1 MLSLDQIRTKA
12 QQWLGP
18 EFNEETR
25 KEVREMLEKDEKK
38 LIDAFYQ
45 DLEFG
50 TGGLRGIM
58 GAGTNRMNIYTLG
71 MATQGL
77 SNYIIKECGNK
88 GIKVAIAHDC
98 RNNSRYFAETAADIF
113 SANGFEVY
121 LFEALRPTPEL
132 SFAIRQYKCQ
142 SGVVITASHNPPEY
156 NGYKAYWNDGGQV
169 VAPHD
174 EAIIDEVRKITSV
187 SQIKFDGKKE
197 KIKIIGKETDE
208 LFLKEVLKM
217 SINPEIIKKQND
229 IGIVYTPI
237 HGTGNP
243 LVPQALKMFG
253 FKNIQNVPEQD
264 IPDGNFP
271 TVKSPNP
278 EEPAALSMAIKK
290 ATETGAELVMATD
303 PDADRLGIA
312 VRNKK
317 NEFVLLNGNQ
327 TGALLIHYI
336 LSQFREKNK
345 YKGNEYIIKTI
356 VTTDLLDR
364 IAEKYN
370 VKCYNVLTGFKFFA
384 ELIRELEGKE
394 KYIGGGEESYGF
406 LPGDYVR
413 DKDAVASC
421 ALVAEVAAWA
431 KSKGKSLYEQLI
443 DIYLEY
449 GLYKEKLINIVR
461 KGAEG
466 ANEIKA
472 MMKGYRNNP
481 PENINNSRVVKID
494 DYETLISTNCI
505 TGEKKN
511 IDLIKSDVLQFFLE
525 DGSKISVRPSGTEPK
540 IKFYFSVNTK
550 LESADKFDETEKF
563 LDQRISDIIKDMKL
577 ILIFTTE
584 LHRSVARSCTECLN
598 SETQCKLLENPW
610 FMDLIF
616 RL

>member
-1 MLSLDQIRTKA
+1 MLSIDKIREKA
-12 QQWLGP
+12 REWLGP

-50 TGGLRGIM
+50 TGGLRGVM

-77 SNYIIKECGNK
+77 SNYIIKECGNS

-132 SFAIRQYKCQ
+132 SFAIRHYKCQ

-174 EAIIDEVRKITSV
+174 EAIIEEVRKIKSV
-187 SQIKFDGKKE
+187 SDIKFNAQRDR
-197 KIKIIGKETDE
+197 IKIIGKETDQ
-208 LFLKEVLKM
+208 LFLNEVLKM
-217 SINPEIIKKQND
+217 SINPEIIKKNSN

-237 HGTGNP
+237 HGTGGT
-243 LVPQALKMFG
+243 LVPEALKMFG
-253 FKNIQNVPEQD
+253 FTNVANVPEQD
-264 IPDGNFP
+264 IVDGNFP

-290 ATETGAELVMATD
+290 AQETGADLVMATD
-303 PDADRLGIA
+303 PDADRLGLA
-312 VRNKK
+312 VRNNKG
-317 NEFVLLNGNQ
+317 EYVLLNGNQ
-327 TGALLIHYI
+327 TGVLITHYI
-336 LSQFREKNK
+336 LSQYKEKNK

-364 IAEKYN
+364 IAEKYG

-384 ELIRELEGKE
+384 ELIRKLEGKE

-421 ALVAEVAAWA
+421 ALAAEIAAFA
-431 KSKGKSLYEQLI
+431 KENGKSMYRMLV

-449 GLYKEKLINIVR
+449 GLYREKLINIVR

-466 ANEIKA
+466 AAEIKA
-472 MMKGYRNNP
+472 MMNGYRSDP
-481 PENINNSRVVKID
+481 PETINNSRVVRID
-494 DYETLISTNCI
+494 DYDALVSTDPES
-505 TGEKKN
+505 GEKKK
-511 IDLIKSDVLQFFLE
+511 IELIKSDVLQFFLE

-540 IKFYFSVNTK
+540 IKFYFSVNTA
-550 LESADKFDETEKF
+550 LASADKFDETEKL
-563 LDQRISDIIKDMKL
+563 LDQRIADIIKDMKL
-577 ILIFTTE
+577 L
-584 LHRSVARSCTECLN
+584 
-598 SETQCKLLENPW
+598 
-610 FMDLIF
+610 
-616 RL
+616 

>member
-1 MLSLDQIRTKA
+1 MLSIEEIRKKA
-12 QQWLGP
+12 EQWLGP

-25 KEVREMLEKDEKK
+25 KEVRYMLEKDEKK

-77 SNYIIKECGNK
+77 SNYIIKECGRT
-88 GIKVAIAHDC
+88 GIKVAVAHDC

-121 LFEALRPTPEL
+121 LFESLRPTPEL
-132 SFAIRQYKCQ
+132 SFAIRQYKCK

-156 NGYKAYWNDGGQV
+156 NGYKAYWDDGGQV

-174 EAIIDEVRKITSV
+174 EAIIEEVRKIKSV
-187 SQIKFDGKKE
+187 SEIRFDSKKD
-197 KIKIIGKETDE
+197 KIKILGKETDK
-208 LFLKEVLKM
+208 LFLNEVVKM
-217 SINPEIIKKQND
+217 SINPDIIEKCSD
-229 IGIVYTPI
+229 LGIVYTPI
-237 HGTGNP
+237 HGTGGT
-243 LVPQALKMFG
+243 LVPLALKMFG
-253 FKNIQNVPEQD
+253 FKNVQSVPEQD
-264 IPDGNFP
+264 IVDGNFP

-278 EEPAALSMAIKK
+278 EEPAAFSMAINK

-312 VRNKK
+312 VRNKM

-327 TGALLIHYI
+327 TGVLLTHYI
-336 LSQFREKNK
+336 LSQFKERKK

-364 IAEKYN
+364 IAEKHN

-384 ELIRELEGKE
+384 ELIRKLEGKE
-394 KYIGGGEESYGF
+394 KYIGGGEESYGY

-421 ALVAEVAAWA
+421 AMAAEAAAWA
-431 KSKGKSLYEQLI
+431 KSRGKSLFDMLI
-443 DIYLEY
+443 DIYIEY

-461 KGAEG
+461 KGVEG

-472 MMKGYRNNP
+472 MMISYRRNP
-481 PENINNSRVVKID
+481 PKSINSSKVIKID
-494 DYETLISTNCI
+494 DYETLTSTDLFS
-505 TGEKKN
+505 GKKSKLN
-511 IDLIKSDVLQFFLE
+511 LIKSDVLQFFLE

-550 LESADKFDETEKF
+550 LDSADKFEETEKM
-563 LDQRISDIIKDMKL
+563 LDLRIADIIKDMKL
-577 ILIFTTE
+577 T
-584 LHRSVARSCTECLN
+584 
-598 SETQCKLLENPW
+598 
-610 FMDLIF
+610 
-616 RL
+616 

>member
-1 MLSLDQIRTKA
+1 MLSLDEIKIKA
-12 QQWLGP
+12 QQWLGT

-25 KEVREMLEKDEKK
+25 NEVREMLENDEKK

-77 SNYIIKECGNK
+77 SNYIIKECGNI

-98 RNNSRYFAETAADIF
+98 RKNSRLFAETAAGIF

-156 NGYKAYWNDGGQV
+156 NGYKVYWNDGGQV

-174 EAIIDEVRKITSV
+174 EGIIDEVRKITSAGD
-187 SQIKFDGKKE
+187 IKFDGNKDR
-197 KIKIIGKETDE
+197 IKILGKETDE
-208 LFLKEVLKM
+208 LFLNEVQKM
-217 SINPEIIKKQND
+217 SLNPDIISKNSD
-229 IGIVYTPI
+229 LGIVYTPI
-237 HGTGNP
+237 HGTGGT
-243 LVPQALKMFG
+243 LVPKALEMFG
-253 FKNIQNVPEQD
+253 FRNIQTVPEQD
-264 IPDGNFP
+264 IVDGNFP

-278 EEPAALSMAIKK
+278 EEPAALSMAIRK
-290 ATETGAELVMATD
+290 AHETGADLVMATD
-303 PDADRLGIA
+303 PDADRLGVA
-312 VRNKK
+312 VRNSRG
-317 NEFVLLNGNQ
+317 EFVLLNGNQ
-327 TGALLIHYI
+327 TGVLLTHYI
-336 LSQFREKNK
+336 LSQYKEKNK

-364 IAEKYN
+364 IAESYN

-384 ELIRELEGKE
+384 ELIRLLEGRE
-394 KYIGGGEESYGF
+394 KFIGGGEESYGY

-421 ALVAEVAAWA
+421 AMAAEVAAWA
-431 KSKGKSLYEQLI
+431 RNNGKSLYSQLI

-461 KGAEG
+461 KGQEG
-466 ANEIKA
+466 ADEIKA
-472 MMKGYRNNP
+472 MMESYRNNP
-481 PENINNSRVVKID
+481 PEIINNSKVMRIND
-494 DYETLISTNCI
+494 FETLVSTDCL
-505 TGEKKN
+505 TGSKSRIE
-511 IDLIKSDVLQFFLE
+511 LLKSDVLQFFLE

-540 IKFYFSVNTK
+540 IKFYFSVKTK
-550 LESADKFDETEKF
+550 LDSAGQFEDTEEF
-563 LDQRISDIIKDMKL
+563 LNQRIADILKDLKL
-577 ILIFTTE
+577 
-584 LHRSVARSCTECLN
+584 A
-598 SETQCKLLENPW
+598 
-610 FMDLIF
+610 
-616 RL
+616 

>member
-1 MLSLDQIRTKA
+1 MLPIKEIRRKA
-12 QQWLGP
+12 EQWLGK

-25 KEVREMLEKDEKK
+25 REVREMLDKDEKK

-77 SNYIIKECGNK
+77 SNYIIKECGRT
-88 GIKVAIAHDC
+88 GIKVAIAYDC
-98 RNNSRYFAETAADIF
+98 RNNSRYFADTTANIF

-121 LFEALRPTPEL
+121 LFESLRPTPEL

-174 EAIIDEVRKITSV
+174 DGIIEEVRKIKSV
-187 SQIKFDGKKE
+187 TEIRFDGKKE
-197 KIKIIGKETDE
+197 KIKTLGKETDD

-217 SINPEIIKKQND
+217 SLNPDIIRKYND

-237 HGTGNP
+237 HGTGGT
-243 LVPQALKMFG
+243 LVPQALKLYG
-253 FKNIQNVPEQD
+253 FRNILTVPEQD
-264 IPDGNFP
+264 IVDGNFP

-278 EEPAALSMAIKK
+278 EEPAALSLAIKK
-290 ATETGAELVMATD
+290 ATETRAELVMATD

-317 NEFVLLNGNQ
+317 GEFVLLNGNQ
-327 TGALLIHYI
+327 TAVLLTYYI
-336 LSQFREKNK
+336 LSHFKEKKK

-364 IAEKYN
+364 IADEYK
-370 VKCYNVLTGFKFFA
+370 VECYNVLTGFKFFA
-384 ELIRELEGKE
+384 ELIRKLEGRK

-413 DKDAVASC
+413 DKDAVGSC
-421 ALVAEVAAWA
+421 ALIAETAAWA
-431 KSKGKSLYEQLI
+431 KSGGKSLYELLI
-443 DIYLEY
+443 DIYVEY
-449 GLYKEKLINIVR
+449 GIYKESLINIVR
-461 KGAEG
+461 KGNEG
-466 ANEIKA
+466 AEEINA
-472 MMKGYRNNP
+472 MMTSYRNNP
-481 PENINNSRVVKID
+481 PKAINNSKVLKIND
-494 DYETLISTNCI
+494 FEKQISYDILKGST
-505 TGEKKN
+505 TKT
-511 IDLIKSDVLQFFLE
+511 DLIKSDVLQFFLA

-550 LESADKFDETEKF
+550 LASADKFDATESILNK
-563 LDQRISDIIKDMKL
+563 RISDIIKDMKL
-577 ILIFTTE
+577 
-584 LHRSVARSCTECLN
+584 
-598 SETQCKLLENPW
+598 Q
-610 FMDLIF
+610 
-616 RL
+616 

>member
-1 MLSLDQIRTKA
+1 MLSIEEIRTKA
-12 QQWLGP
+12 QHWLGP

-25 KEVREMLEKDEKK
+25 KEVREMLEEDEKK
-38 LIDAFYQ
+38 LTDAFYQ

-121 LFEALRPTPEL
+121 LFDALRPTPEL
-132 SFAIRQYKCQ
+132 SFAIRHYKCQ
-142 SGVVITASHNPPEY
+142 SGIVITASHNPPEY

-174 EAIIDEVRKITSV
+174 EAIIEEVRKITSV
-187 SQIKFDGKKE
+187 SQIKFDGKKD
-197 KIKIIGKETDE
+197 KIRIIGKETDE

-217 SINPEIIKKQND
+217 SINPEIISKQND
-229 IGIVYTPI
+229 FGIVFTPI
-237 HGTGNP
+237 HGTGAP
-243 LVPQALKMFG
+243 LVPEALKMFG
-253 FKNIQNVPEQD
+253 FKNIQNVPEQEN
-264 IPDGNFP
+264 PDGNFP

-278 EEPAALSMAIKK
+278 EDPAALSMAIRK

-303 PDADRLGIA
+303 PDGDRLGIA

-327 TGALLIHYI
+327 TGALLIQYI
-336 LSQFREKNK
+336 LSQFKEKNK
-345 YKGNEYIIKTI
+345 YKGNEFIIKTI

-364 IAEKYN
+364 IAEKHK
-370 VKCYNVLTGFKFFA
+370 VKCYTVLTGFKFFA

-413 DKDAVASC
+413 DKDAIASC
-421 ALVAEVAAWA
+421 ALAAEVAAWA
-431 KSKGKSLYEQLI
+431 KSRGKTLYEQLI

-466 ANEIKA
+466 ANEIRS

-481 PENINNSRVVKID
+481 PETVNKSKVVKVD
-494 DYETLISTNCI
+494 DYATLVSTNCI
-505 TGEKKN
+505 TGEKKT
-511 IDLIKSDVLQFFLE
+511 IDLLESDVLQFFLE

-550 LESADKFDETEKF
+550 LESISKFDEIQIF
-563 LDQRISDIIKDMKL
+563 LDQRIDGIIKDMKL
-577 ILIFTTE
+577 
-584 LHRSVARSCTECLN
+584 
-598 SETQCKLLENPW
+598 Q
-610 FMDLIF
+610 
-616 RL
+616 

>member
-1 MLSLDQIRTKA
+1 MLSPDEIRSKA
-12 QQWLGP
+12 RQWLGP

-25 KEVREMLEKDEKK
+25 MEVREMLEKDEKK

-77 SNYIIKECGNK
+77 SNYIIKECGNN

-156 NGYKAYWNDGGQV
+156 NGYKAYWSDGGQV

-174 EAIIDEVRKITSV
+174 EAIIEEVRKIISV
-187 SQIKFDGKKE
+187 SEIKFDRKKE
-197 KIKIIGKETDE
+197 KIKIIGKETDQ
-208 LFLKEVLKM
+208 LFLNEVLKM
-217 SINPEIIKKQND
+217 SINPDIIRKQNN

-237 HGTGNP
+237 HGTGGT
-243 LVPQALKMFG
+243 LVPRALKMFG
-253 FKNIQNVPEQD
+253 FENIQNVPEQD
-264 IPDGNFP
+264 IVDGNFP

-278 EEPAALSMAIKK
+278 EEPAALSLAIKK
-290 ATETGAELVMATD
+290 AYETGAELVMATD

-317 NEFVLLNGNQ
+317 GEFVLLNGNQ
-327 TGALLIHYI
+327 TGVLLTHYI
-336 LSQFREKNK
+336 LSQFKERKK

-384 ELIRELEGKE
+384 ELIRNLEGKE
-394 KYIGGGEESYGF
+394 KYIGGGEESYGY

-421 ALVAEVAAWA
+421 ALAAEVAAYA
-431 KSKGKSLYEQLI
+431 KNNGKSLYDQLI
-443 DIYLEY
+443 NIYLEY

-461 KGAEG
+461 KGKEG
-466 ANEIKA
+466 ADEIKA
-472 MMKGYRNNP
+472 MMMSYRNNP
-481 PENINNSRVVKID
+481 PEAINNSKVVKID
-494 DYETLISTNCI
+494 DYETLFSTNCM
-505 TGEKKN
+505 TGQKKKTE
-511 IDLIKSDVLQFFLE
+511 LLKSDVLQFFLE
-525 DGSKISVRPSGTEPK
+525 DGTKISVRPSGTEPK

-550 LESADKFDETEKF
+550 LVSAEKFEETEK
-563 LDQRISDIIKDMKL
+563 LLEQRIDGIINDM
-577 ILIFTTE
+577 
-584 LHRSVARSCTECLN
+584 
-598 SETQCKLLENPW
+598 
-610 FMDLIF
+610 
-616 RL
+616 RLT